1 MTVRV
6 GVEEEFHVL
15 DAENGRLVPGAG
27 AILGRLGGPEFKAEL
42 QRSAVEWNSPVHA
55 SLESLHT
62 DLTGA
67 RRRLAAAASGLGLSV
82 VAAGTV
88 PLARL
93 TPGDTTPDFRYRY
106 MTEEYRRVA
115 DEHLVCSAQVH
126 VDVPDR
132 DTAVR
137 IMCAVS
143 PWLPPLLALT
153 ASSPFWLGADTG
165 YASWRTMLWQRW
177 PTAGP
182 VGCFAGAAEYDAAV
196 QGLIR
201 SGVIKDSGMVYYD
214 LRPSEH
220 QRTLELRICDASPRP
235 ETVVLVTGLFRALV
249 EDARGL
255 LEREPERVCEGGH
268 EWLRSAVW
276 RAARS
281 GLEGD
286 LVDPVTRGAA

>member
-1 MTVRV
+1 MTVRI

-15 DAENGRLVPGAG
+15 DAESGRLVPGAG
-27 AILGRLGGPEFKAEL
+27 AVLGHLNGSEFKNEL
-42 QRSAVEWNSPVHA
+42 QRSAVEWNSRVHA

-62 DLTGA
+62 DLAGA
-67 RRRLAAAASGLGLSV
+67 RRRLDAAASGLGLAV

-88 PLARL
+88 PFARVVS
-93 TPGDTTPDFRYRY
+93 GDTTPDFRYRY
-106 MTEEYRRVA
+106 MADEYRQVA

-143 PWLPPLLALT
+143 PWLPPLLALS

-201 SGVIKDSGMVYYD
+201 SGVIKD
-214 LRPSEH
+214 
-220 QRTLELRICDASPRP
+220 P
-235 ETVVLVTGLFRALV
+235 E
-249 EDARGL
+249 
-255 LEREPERVCEGGH
+255 
-268 EWLRSAVW
+268 
-276 RAARS
+276 
-281 GLEGD
+281 
-286 LVDPVTRGAA
+286 